1 MSAIPAAPAHVA
13 WRTALVASVVL
24 VAYGNVAWQPGVWSA
39 LLALTHPLLVVAAL
53 AWALGPARLTW
64 GDLGLGRAGW
74 GRGTLLGLALGTLM
88 ALAVGGLLLGA
99 RAIGW
104 GSSTAVPMP
113 ADAPDFALRLLRLLV
128 ATALCEEIWFRGVL
142 QACWVRLL
150 GPGRGIV
157 VTAALFAAWHLAIW
171 AWTLD
176 QVTLT
181 PALPFALTY
190 PAGLLI
196 LGIAGLLFGWLRQA
210 TGHLAGPVVAH
221 WAIDVALVILVSSG
235 WL

>member
-1 MSAIPAAPAHVA
+1 MRAVPAAPTHLA
-13 WRTALVASVVL
+13 WRTALVASAVV
-24 VAYGNVAWQPGVWSA
+24 VGYGNVAWQPGVWPA

-64 GDLGLGRAGW
+64 SDLGLARGGW

-99 RAIGW
+99 RVIGW

-113 ADAPDFALRLLRLLV
+113 ADAPDFALRLLRLLI

-181 PALPFALTY
+181 PALPLALTY
-190 PAGLLI
+190 PAGLLV
-196 LGIAGLLFGWLRQA
+196 LFVAGVLFGGLRQVS
-210 TGHLAGPVVAH
+210 GHLAGPVVAH
-221 WAIDVALVILVSSG
+221 WAIDVVLIALVMGG